1 VSGLRNVYTVINQ
14 KGGVGK
20 STTVL
25 SLGAGFAIKGFK
37 VLFVDMD
44 AQGNL
49 THSLGS
55 PENGASVF
63 DVLTGDAGAEEA
75 IVKGERWDCITS
87 SPELAGA
94 DLSLGSTG
102 KEFKLKEAIAPV
114 LQKYDYVVID
124 TPPALG
130 ILTIN
135 ALTACTGAIV
145 PSQADIYSLLGIGQL
160 HGTIQAVK
168 KYCNPT
174 LKISGILLTRYNRR
188 SILSRDVADMIEQTA
203 ERLETVVYKA
213 TIREAVAIRES
224 QAQQKDIFTYAPK
237 GAVTADYKK
246 FVEEVLSNE

>member
-1 VSGLRNVYTVINQ
+1 MKNIYTVINQ

-20 STTVL
+20 STTVYA
-25 SLGAGFAIKGFK
+25 LGTGLAVKGFK

-55 PENGASVF
+55 PETSATVF
-63 DVLTGDAGAEEA
+63 DVLTGEASASEA
-75 IVKGERWDCITS
+75 IVSGERWDCITS

-94 DLSLGSTG
+94 DLSLSSTG
-102 KEFKLKEAIAPV
+102 KEFKLKEALAPV
-114 LQKYDYVVID
+114 SGRYDYIVVD

-135 ALTACTGAIV
+135 ALTVCTGAIV

-168 KYCNPT
+168 KYCNPV
-174 LKISGILLTRYNRR
+174 LKINGILLTRYNRR
-188 SILSRDVADMIEQTA
+188 SILSRDVTEMIEQTA
-203 ERLETVVYKA
+203 SRLETTVYKT
-213 TIREAVAIRES
+213 TIREAVAIREA
-224 QAQQKDIFTYAPK
+224 QAQQTDIFTYAPK
-237 GAVTADYKK
+237 GTVTEDYKK
-246 FVEEVLSNE
+246 FVEEVLGDE